1 MDIYITGNQALAIV
15 RSSRLGRGV
24 DLRSCEEQL
33 RAPETCSASVAK
45 SALRLVRTVDW
56 GNPGAASLELLIS
69 TRAHQTHDSDWHL
82 IRHAGALKP
91 DGYRELVF
99 PAFELHAVGLPGD
112 TRVFVDSPARCLERA
127 ASSLAHAGHGRADC
141 RQESFVRTLCLMDEL
156 MGTYGRGPNRP
167 MKSELVYGLA
177 PALARKDVD
186 DFLLGCRGGD
196 GARLVARVLPF
207 AGEGLASP
215 LEALTHALLSL
226 PPRYGGIGLGAFE
239 VNASMFLGGGDGPVS
254 HSHITPDLTSKD
266 LGIVVECDG
275 RAFHESDASFVED
288 RKRWRDYQ
296 VMGYSAVPVT
306 FSDVCSLGAIDLLAE
321 SLISVAGDR
330 LSVAERFRVRRAVK
344 SESARERR
352 LVLIKTFLPR

>member
-1 MDIYITGNQALAIV
+1 MLFTAAAQSFMDTGLIAAAEE
-15 RSSRLGRGV
+15 SSEQPDDYPEGSEIDPKENL
-24 DLRSCEEQL
+24 EEYVVY
-33 RAPETCSASVAK
+33 RWTPVTSG
-45 SALRLVRTVDW
+45 TM
-56 GNPGAASLELLIS
+56 PGEN
-69 TRAHQTHDSDWHL
+69 DSDWHL
-82 IRHAGALKP
+82 IRHVGALKP

-141 RQESFVRTLCLMDEL
+141 RQESFARTLCLMDEL
-156 MGTYGRGPNRP
+156 MGTYGREPNRP

-177 PALARKDVD
+177 PALARKD
-186 DFLLGCRGGD
+186 L
-196 GARLVARVLPF
+196 LPF

-306 FSDVCSLGAIDLLAE
+306 FSDICSLGAIDLLAE